1 MWLCTKCLRTVKK
14 QAVIKPKEKAP
25 LSSVEAKVEVKDT
38 QSHTLSE
45 DIEKAADV
53 RTLSE
58 DIQKAASKT
67 PKKQKEPAQAS

>member
-25 LSSVEAKVEVKDT
+25 VTTVEPEVKIEEREL
-38 QSHTLSE
+38 HTLSE

-58 DIQKAASKT
+58 DIQKAPAKKEKEPVEASK
-67 PKKQKEPAQAS
+67 S